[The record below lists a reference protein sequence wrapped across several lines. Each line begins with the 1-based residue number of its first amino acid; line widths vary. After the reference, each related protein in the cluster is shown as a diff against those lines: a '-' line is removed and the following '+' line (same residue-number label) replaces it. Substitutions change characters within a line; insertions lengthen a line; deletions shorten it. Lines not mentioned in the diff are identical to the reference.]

1 MSIVVTICL
10 SMAFLLL
17 IIGHYI
23 NAEFIYKVI
32 IISLGFFLILA
43 TRDSFQIYI
52 EDVALSISNK
62 DEQQKIIIC
71 REDSVMENIKKEELE
86 KLVGIDKVNIFYDIV
101 DEITKLYDMEQIWN
115 NGGKKWTY
123 EYKFRK
129 GGKTLCAFYFKDNT
143 LGFMIIFGKDE
154 RTKVEEIREE
164 LSSNVLENYDNAE
177 TFHDGKWVMF
187 NITNNSIIEVMKK
200 LLFIKRKPNRK

>member
-1 MSIVVTICL
+1 
-10 SMAFLLL
+10 
-17 IIGHYI
+17 
-23 NAEFIYKVI
+23 
-32 IISLGFFLILA
+32 
-43 TRDSFQIYI
+43 
-52 EDVALSISNK
+52 
-62 DEQQKIIIC
+62 
-71 REDSVMENIKKEELE
+71 MENIKKEELE

-115 NGGKKWTY
+115 NGGKKWVY

-129 GGKTLCAFYFKDNT
+129 GGKTLCAFYFNDNT

-154 RTKVEEIREE
+154 RIRFEEIRSE
-164 LSSNVLENYDNAE
+164 LSSEVLETYDNAE

-187 NITNNSIIEVMKK
+187 DITNNSIIEDLKK